1 MSKYSSYKEHQLI
14 MENWRKFLGEDKVP
28 EDYPGWYPGIDDDI
42 AADAAAQADADRTA
56 PANRAR
62 IEAEIDAA
70 GGEDHRDGLLGIQGT
85 LQHLINNTPDRVES
99 YKIEQA
105 AAIKELEQ
113 MKAAG
118 EAAYNAEIAKLD
130 YL

>member
-1 MSKYSSYKEHQLI
+1 MSKYSSFKSHQLI
-14 MENWRKFLGEDKVP
+14 TENWRKFLGEGVR
-28 EDYPGWYPGIDDDI
+28 EDYPGWYSGIDDDV

-70 GGEDHRDGLLGIQGT
+70 GGEDNRDELLGIQST
-85 LQHLINNTPDRVES
+85 LQHFINNAPDQVES
-99 YKIEQA
+99 YKIEWA
-105 AAIKELEQ
+105 AAIEKLEQ

-130 YL
+130 S